1 MNSDDRRDFFMA
13 LETKRQTIEVET
25 LIGAQYSQVLIRA
38 EALVPGAGRE
48 AIEPMLA
55 EANVSVT
62 GADVQTDRV
71 VLDGTVYCQAVYRQ
85 GEEPTLRALTA
96 QATLSQVVE
105 IQGAAP
111 GMLSRVLAQVEHVES
126 KYENGHMVFQV
137 TCGIQAQVLQLRQT
151 EVIDA
156 IMGVDG
162 LQTVYADICSF
173 KLAADT
179 DADVLVK
186 GEIALPVVLDARTSL
201 MDWGAATIDSA
212 EPDLGGLRVKGRLMV
227 ETLISSGVTGRPAA
241 LVKYPLEFDRLV
253 ELPEWLLK
261 DAFAMVAIRRIQ
273 SQVDQAADG
282 EDARLRVDAEL
293 CISVQANAQ
302 DCVSAL
308 KDVYTTEGNALD
320 VTRGGVDVCSGIDR
334 VQFSESVRGTVL
346 LGENAP
352 GVGTVVAVRVRPDIG
367 EWRNENGKGR
377 IEGLLEASILYM
389 PGGSDLPAAAQA
401 ELPFVIE
408 VPSELT
414 SESWIGLEVVSAEAN
429 ALMSD
434 RLEMKTMLNVCCETR
449 RRAQVTVVQDVTEGE
464 PIVKR
469 PGIVILWP
477 DSDENAWEIGKR
489 YALPVERVTGEGEAK
504 RKIEPGKPLVLKL

>member
-1 MNSDDRRDFFMA
+1 MA
-13 LETKRQTIEVET
+13 LETKRQTIEVEA

-48 AIEPMLA
+48 AIEPMMA

-85 GEEPTLRALTA
+85 GEEATLRALTA

-105 IQGAAP
+105 ITGAAP
-111 GMLSRVLAQVEHVES
+111 GMLTRVLAQVEHVDA

-162 LQTVYADICSF
+162 LQTVYEDVCSY

-212 EPDLGGLRVKGRLMV
+212 EPDLGGLRVKGRVQV
-227 ETLISSGVTGRPAA
+227 ETLISSGVIGRPAA

-261 DAFAMVAIRRIQ
+261 DAFAMVSIRRIQ
-273 SQVDQAADG
+273 SQVEQAVEG
-282 EDARLRVDAEL
+282 EDAKLQVDVELR
-293 CISVQANAQ
+293 ITVQANVQ

-320 VTRGGVDVCSGIDR
+320 ATRGEIGVCSGIDR
-334 VQFSESVRGTVL
+334 IQFSESVRGTVL

-352 GVGTVVAVRVRPDIG
+352 GVGTVVAVRVRPDVG

-377 IEGLLEASILYM
+377 IEGVLEATVLYM
-389 PGGSDLPAAAQA
+389 PGGSDLPAATQA
-401 ELPFVIE
+401 ELPFAID
-408 VPSELT
+408 VPGELT
-414 SESWIGLEVVSAEAN
+414 PESWIGMEVVSAEAN

-434 RLEMKTMLNVCCETR
+434 RLEMKAMLNLCCETR
-449 RRAQVTVVQDVTEGE
+449 RRARACVVQDVTEGD
-464 PIVKR
+464 PIGKR

-477 DSDENAWEIGKR
+477 AENESAWDIGKR
-489 YALPVERVTGEGEAK
+489 YALPVEGVTGEGDKK
-504 RKIEPGKPLVLKL
+504 RRIEPGKPVVLRL

>member
-1 MNSDDRRDFFMA
+1 MA
-13 LETKRQTIEVET
+13 LETKRQTIEVEA
-25 LIGAQYSQVLIRA
+25 LIGVQYSQVLIRA

-48 AIEPMLA
+48 AIEPMMA

-85 GEEPTLRALTA
+85 GEEATLRALTA

-105 IQGAAP
+105 ITGAAP
-111 GMLSRVLAQVEHVES
+111 GMLTRVLAQVEHVDA

-162 LQTVYADICSF
+162 LQTVYEDVCSY

-212 EPDLGGLRVKGRLMV
+212 EPDLGGLRVKGRVQV
-227 ETLISSGVTGRPAA
+227 ETLISSGVIGRPAA

-261 DAFAMVAIRRIQ
+261 DAFAMVSIRRIQ
-273 SQVDQAADG
+273 SQVEQAAEG
-282 EDARLRVDAEL
+282 EDAKLQVDVELR
-293 CISVQANAQ
+293 ITVQANVQ

-320 VTRGGVDVCSGIDR
+320 ATRGEIGVCSGIDR
-334 VQFSESVRGTVL
+334 IQFSESVRGTVL

-352 GVGTVVAVRVRPDIG
+352 GVGTVVAVRMRPDVG

-377 IEGLLEASILYM
+377 IEGVLEATVLYM

-401 ELPFVIE
+401 ELPFAID
-408 VPSELT
+408 VPGELT
-414 SESWIGLEVVSAEAN
+414 PESWIGMEVVSAEAN

-434 RLEMKTMLNVCCETR
+434 RLEMKAMLNLCCETR
-449 RRAQVTVVQDVTEGE
+449 RRARASVVQDVTEGD
-464 PIVKR
+464 PIAKR

-477 DSDENAWEIGKR
+477 AENESAWDIGKR
-489 YALPVERVTGEGEAK
+489 YALPVEGVTGEDDKK
-504 RKIEPGKPLVLKL
+504 RRIEPGKPVVLRL